1 MHNRYITSSNPAFDC
16 TIYPKYQELFA
27 RKESAIRTFGIR
39 IQSVL
44 DNSRPTISNNIVHET
59 FILSCSMD
67 WSY

>member
-1 MHNRYITSSNPAFDC
+1 MHYRYITSSNPAFDC

-44 DNSRPTISNNIVHET
+44 DNSIISNNIVHET
-59 FILSCSMD
+59 FILS
-67 WSY
+67 